1 MEPLRISDL
10 AGRQIGVWGL
20 GEEGE
25 SVLRALGE
33 RLPGQQVTVFD
44 EAAAPSAATERWRA
58 APHVRLESGPR
69 TGDDLAERLAEL
81 DVVIKSPGVSL
92 YRPEVAAA
100 RAAGVR
106 FTSATGLWFAELGA
120 ASLTVAVTGT
130 KGKTTTASL
139 VGHLLSAAGKRVE
152 VAGNIGR
159 PLLDLLDLDAQLE
172 LGPEVW
178 VVELSSYQIADLEA
192 SPAWAVLLNLFPE
205 HLDWHGGVEAYY
217 RDKLRLFRR
226 LPPGRAVINARDPET
241 EKRRDV
247 FRSPVLFDDPAGFHV
262 VEDTLYY
269 AGQRLLGAEALQLAG
284 RHNLVNVCAALTVTA
299 LLGVSLEGSIAALPS
314 FRPSRHRLSRL
325 GERDG
330 VTWVDDSIST
340 VPQSAIAGIAAFP
353 GCPLTLLVGGFDRGL
368 EYRALAEAVL
378 ARPVEVVITLPDSG
392 PRIAAEIESERA
404 RAAGSETPS
413 GRLAGGSPRVLESR
427 DLEHAVELA
436 RQVTP
441 AGGVVLL
448 SPAAAS
454 YGRFKDHRERGRRFA
469 ELAGFA
475 AV

>member
-10 AGRQIGVWGL
+10 AGRRIGVWGL
-20 GEEGE
+20 GEEGA

-33 RLPGQQVTVFD
+33 RLPGQELTAFD
-44 EAAAPSAATERWRA
+44 EASAPSAAAERWRTM
-58 APHVRLESGPR
+58 PQVRLESGPWTR
-69 TGDDLAERLAEL
+69 NELVERLAGF

-92 YRPEVAAA
+92 YRPEIAAA
-100 RAAGVR
+100 RARGVR
-106 FTSATGLWFAELGA
+106 FLSATGLWFAELGA
-120 ASLTVAVTGT
+120 AVPIVAVTGT

-139 VGHLLSAAGKRVE
+139 LGHLLAAAGRRVE

-159 PLLDLLDLDAQLE
+159 PLLDLLGLDGDLE
-172 LGPEVW
+172 LAPEVW

-192 SPAWAVLLNLFPE
+192 SPSWAVLLNLFPE

-217 RDKLRLFRR
+217 RDKLRLFRG
-226 LPPGRAVINARDPET
+226 LPRGRAVVNARDPET
-241 EKRRDV
+241 AARRDA

-262 VEDTLYY
+262 EGDTLWH
-269 AGQRLLGAEALQLAG
+269 GGERLLEAEALQLVG
-284 RHNLVNVCAALTVTA
+284 RHNLANACAALTVA
-299 LLGVSLEGSIAALPS
+299 RLLGVSPEASVASLPS
-314 FRPSRHRLSRL
+314 FRPGRHRLSRL

-353 GCPLTLLVGGFDRGL
+353 RRPLTLLVGGFDRGL
-368 EYRALAEAVL
+368 DYRDLIRVVL
-378 ARPVEVVITLPDSG
+378 ERPVDVVITLPDSG
-392 PRIAAEIESERA
+392 PRIAAEIAAA
-404 RAAGSETPS
+404 RASGS
-413 GRLAGGSPRVLESR
+413 AVAPRVLESR

-436 RQVTP
+436 REVTP

-454 YGRFKDHRERGRRFA
+454 YGRFKDHRQRGRRFA

-475 AV
+475 DA